1 MNKIK
6 QPVLTIRDF
15 LKKGSIALLFFTI
28 LLLNACAIETFAS
41 TPLIESGNDFV
52 LYYDGTTLFSW
63 GDNQQGQLGVGDTY
77 QFSSAPVEV
86 QLTLDEGEFII
97 DLEAGYAHAGIL
109 TSLGRVFMWGDNQ
122 YHQVS
127 QIETSVI
134 YEPIEMSVYDSKKI
148 QSLALGGYHTGY
160 VTDDRD
166 IILFG
171 LNTSGQL
178 GNQNKSMFEH
188 QVIYEYSDYRDVQ
201 IRLGSEHS
209 AFILDQEIY
218 MFGSN
223 FNGQLGLGNIVNQ
236 HTPTLLMTL
245 EENEV
250 LKTLELGSGI
260 TIVSTNQ
267 KTYGFGKT
275 VYGIISEE
283 TDNDQFTPLLISRSE
298 LNNDFMTS
306 ISFGYGHATYQTSS
320 GTYFNVG
327 NNTLYQIGLSEQ
339 KIYADSFDLSN
350 HPILKGQ
357 NILDIKNGGFYQI
370 ILTSD
375 GGIYATG
382 YSDFGAIGD
391 SIRRERFEKI
401 L

>member
-1 MNKIK
+1 MNSTT
-6 QPVLTIRDF
+6 QPVSRMKHVI
-15 LKKGSIALLFFTI
+15 KKGSITLLFFTMF
-28 LLLNACAIETFAS
+28 LLSACTIERYSA

-77 QFSSAPVEV
+77 QFSSAPLEV
-86 QLTLDEGEFII
+86 LLTLDEGEFII
-97 DLEAGYAHAGIL
+97 DLEAGYAHAGII
-109 TSLGRVFMWGDNQ
+109 TSFGRVFMWGDNQ

-127 QIETSVI
+127 QNTSSVI
-134 YEPIEMSVYDSKKI
+134 YEPSEISVYESKEI

-160 VTDDRD
+160 VTQDHQ

-178 GNQNKSMFEH
+178 GNQNTSTFEYE
-188 QVIYEYSDYRDVQ
+188 VIFDYTDYHDVQ

-209 AFILDQEIY
+209 AFIIDQEIH

-223 FNGQLGLGNIVNQ
+223 FNGQLGLGDVGNKN
-236 HTPTLLMTL
+236 TPTLLLTL

-250 LKTLELGSGI
+250 LKSLELGPGI
-260 TIVSTNQ
+260 TILSTDQ

-275 VYGIISEE
+275 VYGIISDV
-283 TDNDQFTPLLISRSE
+283 TDKDQFTPLLISRSE
-298 LNNDFMTS
+298 LIHDFMIG

-339 KIYADSFDLSN
+339 KIYVESFDLSN

-357 NILDIKNGGFYQI
+357 NILDIKNGGSYQI
-370 ILTSD
+370 ILTSE
-375 GGIYATG
+375 GSIYATG

-391 SIRRERFEKI
+391 AVRRERFEKI
-401 L
+401 R

>member
-1 MNKIK
+1 MSKIK
-6 QPVLTIRDF
+6 QSLSIMTYF
-15 LKKGSIALLFFTI
+15 KKGSILLLLLSI
-28 LLLNACAIETFAS
+28 LLLNACTIERFTAD
-41 TPLIESGNDFV
+41 PLIESGNDFV
-52 LYYDGTTLFSW
+52 LYYDGTTLLSW
-63 GDNQQGQLGVGDTY
+63 GDNQQGQLGIGDAY
-77 QFSSAPVEV
+77 QYSSSPMEV
-86 QLTLDEGEFII
+86 PLSLYEGEFII
-97 DLEAGYAHAGIL
+97 DLQTGYAHAGIL
-109 TSLGRVFMWGDNQ
+109 TSMGRVFIWGDNQ

-127 QIETSVI
+127 KNEASVI
-134 YEPIEMSVYDSKKI
+134 YEPIEISVYDSKKI

-178 GNQNKSMFEH
+178 GNQNTSMFEH

-201 IRLGSEHS
+201 IRLGFEHS

-223 FNGQLGLGNIVNQ
+223 FNGQLGLGNIGNQ
-236 HTPTLLMTL
+236 NTPTLLMTL
-245 EENEV
+245 EENEI
-250 LKTLELGSGI
+250 LKTLELGPGI
-260 TIVSTNQ
+260 TIVSTTQ

-283 TDNDQFTPLLISRSE
+283 TDNDQFTPLLLNRKE
-298 LNNDFMTS
+298 LNNDFMTR

-320 GTYFNVG
+320 NTYFNIG

-339 KIYADSFDLSN
+339 KIYLDSFNISN
-350 HPILKGQ
+350 HPVLKGQ

-375 GGIYATG
+375 GTIYATG

-391 SIRRERFEKI
+391 AVRRERFEKI